1 MRTILTTF
9 AAASALALAVSSA
22 YAGGG
27 FGGIG
32 GCSYDYQQVVEST
45 APEETIAM
53 STFDGSVPVVVED
66 EAAVTETVCAD
77 GDADCQTPP
86 AE

>member
-9 AAASALALAVSSA
+9 AAASALALTASSA

-27 FGGIG
+27 FGG
-32 GCSYDYQQVVEST
+32 CSANHEQVVEST
-45 APEETIAM
+45 MPEETVAM
-53 STFDGSVPVVVED
+53 STFDGTSPVVVED

-77 GDADCQTPP
+77 GDASCQTPP
-86 AE
+86 TE

>member
-27 FGGIG
+27 IGFG
-32 GCSYDYQQVVEST
+32 GCSGDYQKVVEST
-45 APEETIAM
+45 APDETVAM
-53 STFDGSVPVVVED
+53 STFEGIIPVAVED
-66 EAAVTETVCAD
+66 EAAITETVCAD

>member
-9 AAASALALAVSSA
+9 AAVSALALATSLA

-27 FGGIG
+27 IGFG
-32 GCSYDYQQVVEST
+32 GCSDDYQQVVEST
-45 APEETIAM
+45 APDERIAM

>member
-1 MRTILTTF
+1 MRIILTTF
-9 AAASALALAVSSA
+9 AAASAVALAASSA

-27 FGGIG
+27 FGGLG
-32 GCSYDYQQVVEST
+32 GCSDGYQKVVEST
-45 APEETIAM
+45 APDETVAM
-53 STFDGSVPVVVED
+53 STFEGAVPVVVED

-77 GDADCQTPP
+77 GDVDCKTPP